1 MFFAKRGD
9 SLHMMTGVLRE
20 IASRNFFSAG
30 HDIARVRVT
39 IEGWCVAK
47 TYDVCAEALKRMVM
61 VEVESGARMI
71 LKEVKVVEG
80 SDHEQYC
87 IIGSIRD
94 HVKMQQD
101 EVEYFELD
109 KLSGNWNNLHIL
121 RKSQKW
127 LIHKF
132 YMADWVDREL
142 TVDQVK
148 RHWRYLANSAAGG
161 QIKMLMLCQ
170 NAGQPVYEDTLESV
184 RKVWEIS
191 DNVKVKLEDKSQVE
205 RRGGRSGENREE
217 SWQEFRAV
225 LQL

>member
-9 SLHMMTGVLRE
+9 SLHMMTDVLRE

-30 HDIARVRVT
+30 HDIVRVRVT
-39 IEGWCVAK
+39 IEGCCVAE
-47 TYDVCAEALKRMVM
+47 TYDLCAEALERMLM
-61 VEVESGARMI
+61 VEEESGARMI
-71 LKEVKVVEG
+71 LKEVKVFVG
-80 SDHEQYC
+80 WRVSFF
-87 IIGSIRD
+87 GSIVD

-132 YMADWVDREL
+132 YMADWVDSKL
-142 TVDQVK
+142 TVDQMK

-161 QIKMLMLCQ
+161 QIKMLMLNQ

-205 RRGGRSGENREE
+205 RRGGRIGENREE